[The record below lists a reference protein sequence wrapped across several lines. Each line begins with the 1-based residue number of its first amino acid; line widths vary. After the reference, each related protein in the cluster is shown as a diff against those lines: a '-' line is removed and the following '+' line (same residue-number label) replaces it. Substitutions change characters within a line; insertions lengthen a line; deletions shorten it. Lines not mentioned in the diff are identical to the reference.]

1 MSILTITP
9 ICDYL
14 VGIDWVGYLFQH
26 IGRWFRMYHFESVLF
41 AIKIHYQITFN
52 GVARMKLI
60 IWKCELAKNFLYFHL
75 IRDIIFYVV
84 YFFFIWF
91 FSIHF
96 THWRLHI
103 HFRYG
108 VMESIANIYVCI
120 RIDVN
125 NFFLFIFDWNA
136 VNWIYSVFYLPR
148 NHFRINCNGVG
159 KR

>member
-52 GVARMKLI
+52 GVARMKLL
-60 IWKCELAKNFLYFHL
+60 IWKCELAKIFLYFHL

-84 YFFFIWF
+84 YFFSLG
-91 FSIHF
+91 FSQF
-96 THWRLHI
+96 TLYTDVYTFTFDTVLWSRLPI
-103 HFRYG
+103 
-108 VMESIANIYVCI
+108 
-120 RIDVN
+120 
-125 NFFLFIFDWNA
+125 FLFAFALTLIIFLYL
-136 VNWIYSVFYLPR
+136 YSIETL
-148 NHFRINCNGVG
+148 
-159 KR
+159 